1 MLRAAVGLI
10 GFGSPEDFGW
20 DSQDG
25 FEYFG
30 EVIFSA
36 QLMQDWEKFLKS
48 VRILKQFIKKYILL
62 LSNNLRYYHYYVET
76 FLSTFLFYFRA
87 TVSGKA

>member
-1 MLRAAVGLI
+1 MFRAAVGLI
-10 GFGSPEDFGW
+10 GFGSPEDFGG

-30 EVIFSA
+30 EDSFSA
-36 QLMQDWEKFLKS
+36 RLMQDGGKFLKS
-48 VRILKQFIKKYILL
+48 DRILKQFFKKYILL
-62 LSNNLRYYHYYVET
+62 LSNNLRYYYVET